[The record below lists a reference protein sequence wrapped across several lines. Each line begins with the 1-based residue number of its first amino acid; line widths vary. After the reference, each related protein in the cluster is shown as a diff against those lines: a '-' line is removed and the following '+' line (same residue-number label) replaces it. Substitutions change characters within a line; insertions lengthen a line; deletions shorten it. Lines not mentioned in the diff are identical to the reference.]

1 MQLQRNHNNE
11 IDAARALREHPR
23 IGRFGA
29 TGARKMDAATLEALQ
44 RSIEAW
50 EGIVAG
56 TAVADEQSS
65 NPALCAMFVKDHCE
79 GCPVRERT
87 GDSLCYGSP
96 HEDYDLAV
104 EVGDEP
110 SKARYARAEV
120 EFLKSLLPSED
131 QYSEFSIERLWAVA
145 FDTLDQLAVSGK
157 ANRHHEVLI
166 TVLRELS
173 ARTQEKQKA

>member
-1 MQLQRNHNNE
+1 
-11 IDAARALREHPR
+11 
-23 IGRFGA
+23 
-29 TGARKMDAATLEALQ
+29 MDAATLEALQ

-56 TAVADEQSS
+56 AAVADEKSS
-65 NPALCAMFVKDHCE
+65 NPALCAMFIKDHCD

-104 EVGDEP
+104 EVGDEV

-120 EFLKSLLPSED
+120 EFLKSLLPSNRE
-131 QYSEFSIERLWAVA
+131 YSNFGIERLWAVA
-145 FDTLDQLAVSGK
+145 FDTLDQLTSSNKG
-157 ANRHHEVLI
+157 NRHHDVLV

-173 ARTQEKQKA
+173 TRTQEKEKT